1 MKYSTALRED
11 ALHFLNTREIALAGA
26 SRDPKKFGNVVM
38 KTLQSKGFKIYP
50 LNPKTDII
58 DSEICYSSVK
68 DLPENVKNLLIVLNP
83 AETEKVIQEAVDKG
97 INDIWIQQGSENEQ
111 VLKIAREANIRLI
124 SGKCVLMYANPT
136 GFHKFHMRINK
147 FFGKY

>member
-1 MKYSTALRED
+1 MKNTIAFREE
-11 ALHFLNTREIALAGA
+11 AIRFLNSKEIALAGA

-50 LNPKTDII
+50 LNPNTDTI
-58 DSEICYSSVK
+58 DNETCYKSVK
-68 DLPENVKNLLIVLNP
+68 DLPENVRNLLIVLQP
-83 AETEKVIQEAVDKG
+83 SETEKVVQEAVDRG
-97 INDIWIQQGSENEQ
+97 IKDIWIQQGSENEN
-111 VLKIAREANIRLI
+111 VLRIAREANVRLI

-147 FFGKY
+147 IFGKY